1 MFECPFICYFV
12 LLYFAKLSSMLCDLF
27 VYVLC
32 TVACICWKS
41 LICAHLRG
49 FSVPSVSLTI
59 SLTILCELV
68 AFAHLHPTVR
78 GHYTYWTQR
87 TGARQVNKGLRL
99 DYFVLSKQMAEGV
112 EPRDG
117 TEPSVDQGKP
127 QPGGPKLHDCYVLNE
142 TTQGV
147 SDHAPIVLQLAL

>member
-1 MFECPFICYFV
+1 VNKWDPALQAHCTSLGKPVVVTGDLNVSHRDLDIYN
-12 LLYFAKLSSMLCDLF
+12 YFAPHVPKQAGCTPQEREAFGSWLDSGF
-27 VYVLC
+27 VD
-32 TVACICWKS
+32 
-41 LICAHLRG
+41 
-49 FSVPSVSLTI
+49 
-59 SLTILCELV
+59 